1 MFYPQNALYRH
12 LLCVSVNNPPAP
24 RDSPAAMKPEWW
36 PVFGSADLQ
45 QVTPTIRASRIKSE
59 CPPSDIVCSED
70 DTYLSFEEQ
79 ETTQQANQKKSA
91 TLLKKFHDEF
101 LKSGKLNNSDVK
113 PLTLPEVQKVLKELL
128 KRSKSVRD
136 VFNGLHQANVS
147 KQTSEVV

>member
-1 MFYPQNALYRH
+1 M
-12 LLCVSVNNPPAP
+12 
-24 RDSPAAMKPEWW
+24 
-36 PVFGSADLQ
+36 
-45 QVTPTIRASRIKSE
+45 
-59 CPPSDIVCSED
+59 CSED
-70 DTYLSFEEQ
+70 DTHLSFEEQ
-79 ETTQQANQKKSA
+79 ETTQQAKKSA

-113 PLTLPEVQKVLKELL
+113 PLTLPEVEKVLKELL